1 MGSWNLDAGFQQMD
15 TQKWIRRRN
24 LEVRN
29 FKIISYDIGVWVI
42 DNVFF
47 FQQGAKLKVQNLK
60 DPPFVT
66 KLDPIIGSDGYDM
79 EGPIPD
85 IWFALQVGSITI
97 DTFESI

>member
-1 MGSWNLDAGFQQMD
+1 MDQKEKFRGEEFQ
-15 TQKWIRRRN
+15 N
-24 LEVRN
+24 N
-29 FKIISYDIGVWVI
+29 FMWLLVYNWLCI
-42 DNVFF
+42 F

>member
-1 MGSWNLDAGFQQMD
+1 MDQKERFRGEKFQNHFYIRAIQYREYLIVFWFRID
-15 TQKWIRRRN
+15 TVTF
-24 LEVRN
+24 L
-29 FKIISYDIGVWVI
+29 
-42 DNVFF
+42 
-47 FQQGAKLKVQNLK
+47 QQGVKLKVQNLK

>member
-1 MGSWNLDAGFQQMD
+1 MFGS
-15 TQKWIRRRN
+15 I
-24 LEVRN
+24 
-29 FKIISYDIGVWVI
+29 I

-97 DTFESI
+97 NTFESI